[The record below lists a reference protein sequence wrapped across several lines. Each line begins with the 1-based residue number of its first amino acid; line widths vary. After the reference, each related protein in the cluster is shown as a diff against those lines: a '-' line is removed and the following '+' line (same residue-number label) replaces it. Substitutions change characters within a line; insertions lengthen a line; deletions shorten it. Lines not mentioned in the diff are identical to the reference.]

1 MLIDS
6 SLYFTDSSPV
16 LNEIWIGLTWAGS
29 GVESEGQNFPAD
41 HGGFAAGLS

>member
-6 SLYFTDSSPV
+6 SLYFTDSSV